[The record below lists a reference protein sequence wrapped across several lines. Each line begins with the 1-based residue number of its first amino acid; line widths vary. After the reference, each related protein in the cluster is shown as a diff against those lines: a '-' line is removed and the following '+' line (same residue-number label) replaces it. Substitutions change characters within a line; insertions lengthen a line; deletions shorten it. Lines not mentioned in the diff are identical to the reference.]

1 MCSVISAQGVAV
13 ATAVAVSG
21 TVILLALR
29 LQKSFPPPQFSV
41 HHQIP
46 PSPSPVLRS
55 CISNVGKKSKKK
67 KKRVHFAEDV
77 VESCRDGEEFRKRNS
92 RSKVLKSYYNNNNGE
107 EEEEEA
113 KIGGIMPANRVAL
126 YNGILRGR
134 VAQPIFK
141 TILRHQL
148 GVGDKQ
154 KQKGS
159 REQHGQL
166 KNWLGYMGC
175 IHCETESL
183 NQLLCPILSSPA

>member
-1 MCSVISAQGVAV
+1 MCSMISAQGVAV
-13 ATAVAVSG
+13 ATAMAVSG

-55 CISNVGKKSKKK
+55 CISNAGKKSKKKKK

-77 VESCRDGEEFRKRNS
+77 VESCRDGEEFRKRSS
-92 RSKVLKSYYNNNNGE
+92 RSKVQKSYNNNNNGEEDEE

-113 KIGGIMPANRVAL
+113 KIGGVMPANRVAL

-134 VAQPIFK
+134 VAQR
-141 TILRHQL
+141 LAY
-148 GVGDKQ
+148 
-154 KQKGS
+154 S
-159 REQHGQL
+159 
-166 KNWLGYMGC
+166 C
-175 IHCETESL
+175 
-183 NQLLCPILSSPA
+183 

>member
-46 PSPSPVLRS
+46 PSPSLVLRS
-55 CISNVGKKSKKK
+55 CISNGKKSKKK

-107 EEEEEA
+107 EEEEA

-134 VAQPIFK
+134 VAQR
-141 TILRHQL
+141 LAY
-148 GVGDKQ
+148 
-154 KQKGS
+154 S
-159 REQHGQL
+159 
-166 KNWLGYMGC
+166 C
-175 IHCETESL
+175 
-183 NQLLCPILSSPA
+183 

>member
-107 EEEEEA
+107 EEEEEEA

-134 VAQPIFK
+134 VAQR
-141 TILRHQL
+141 LAY
-148 GVGDKQ
+148 
-154 KQKGS
+154 S
-159 REQHGQL
+159 
-166 KNWLGYMGC
+166 C
-175 IHCETESL
+175 
-183 NQLLCPILSSPA
+183 